1 MRMHLRL
8 TIYTGSFQRSLDNLH
23 FFLSKGVLKCNLL
36 FRNCLCG
43 ILVTLNAVALFH
55 FCK

>member
-1 MRMHLRL
+1 MHLRL